1 MPIDTNRTALTLPT
15 SISNEILQTTQ
26 EQSAVMRLAR
36 RITLP
41 GNGLTI
47 PVILGDPEAAWVN
60 ETDEKPAGNPQL
72 GSKIMRGYKLAVIE
86 PFSNEF
92 RRDMAA
98 LYDALV
104 ARLPGVLAKKFDATV
119 FGPASGAPGSDFDTL
134 GGAVANELVTGS
146 AYDAL
151 VTGKI
156 NIAAQ
161 GGIMNGI
168 ALSPQGEG
176 ALLLEKDGQQ
186 RPLFIDSVANGDVPK
201 ILGAPTYKT
210 KGAFVSGNPSG
221 YNTVGIMGDWTQ
233 ALYGIVQGVT
243 IDISNQATITVG
255 NAQINLWQR
264 NMFAVLAEIEIG
276 FRADVSKFNLLTQA
290 VADEGEGET

>member
-1 MPIDTNRTALTLPT
+1 MPINTNRTNISLPT
-15 SISNEILQTTQ
+15 AVSNEILQSAQ

-47 PVILGDPEAAWVN
+47 PTILGDPQAAWVT
-60 ETDEKPAGNPQL
+60 ETDEKPASNPQL
-72 GSKIMRGYKLAVIE
+72 GTKIMRGYKLAVIE

-104 ARLPGVLAKKFDATV
+104 ARLPGVLASKFDATV
-119 FGPASGAPGSDFDTL
+119 FGPTTGAPGSDFDTL
-134 GGAVANELVTGS
+134 GGAVAHALAADT

-151 VTGKI
+151 VAGKI
-156 NIAAQ
+156 GIATA
-161 GGIMNGI
+161 GGILNGI

-176 ALLLEKDGQQ
+176 ALLLEKDGND
-186 RPLFIDSVANGDVPK
+186 RPLFIDSVASGDVPK
-201 ILGAPTYKT
+201 LLGAPVYKT
-210 KGAFVSGNPSG
+210 KGAYVAANPTG
-221 YNTVGIMGDWTQ
+221 FNTVGVMGDWTQ

-255 NAQINLWQR
+255 GQQINLWQR
-264 NMFAVLAEIEIG
+264 NMFAVMAEIEIG
-276 FRADVSKFNLLTQA
+276 FRADVSKFALLTQA
-290 VADEGEGET
+290 VSA

>member
-1 MPIDTNRTALTLPT
+1 MPIDTNRSAINLPAA
-15 SISNEILQTTQ
+15 ISTEIIQTTQ

-36 RITLP
+36 RIALP
-41 GNGLTI
+41 GSGLTI
-47 PVILGDPEAAWVN
+47 PVILGDPEAAWVG
-60 ETDEKPAGNPQL
+60 ETDEKPV
-72 GSKIMRGYKLAVIE
+72 SKSQMSTKLMRGYKLAVIE

-92 RRDMAA
+92 RRDMKA

-134 GGAVANELVTGS
+134 GGAVAHELAAGS

-151 VTGKI
+151 VAGKVG
-156 NIAAQ
+156 IATA
-161 GGIMNGI
+161 GGILNGI

-176 ALLLEKDGQQ
+176 ALLLEKDGNE

-210 KGAFVSGNPSG
+210 KGAYVAGNPSG
-221 YNTVGIMGDWTQ
+221 QNTVGIMGDWTQ
-233 ALYGIVQGVT
+233 AMYGIVQGVT
-243 IDISNQATITVG
+243 IDISNQATINVG
-255 NAQINLWQR
+255 GEQINLWQR

-276 FRADVSKFNLLTQA
+276 FRADVSKFALLTQTA
-290 VADEGEGET
+290 G

>member
-15 SISNEILQTTQ
+15 AVSSEILQTTQ

-47 PVILGDPEAAWVN
+47 PIILGDPEAAWVN
-60 ETDEKPAGNPQL
+60 ETDEKPAGKPQL

-104 ARLPGVLAKKFDATV
+104 ARLPGVLARKFDATV

-134 GGAVANELVTGS
+134 GGAVAHELAAGS
-146 AYDAL
+146 AYEAL
-151 VTGKI
+151 VAGKMG
-156 NIAAQ
+156 IAEK
-161 GGIMNGI
+161 GGILNGI

-176 ALLLEKDGQQ
+176 ALLLEKDGNE

-210 KGAFVSGNPSG
+210 KGAFVAGNPSG
-221 YNTVGIMGDWTQ
+221 QNTVGIMGDWTQ

-243 IDISNQATITVG
+243 IDISNQATIKVG
-255 NAQINLWQR
+255 GEQINLWQR

-276 FRADVSKFNLLTQA
+276 FRADVEKFALLTKA
-290 VADEGEGET
+290 AG